1 MAKRRTHAQDGK
13 FIADNPET
21 PNVDE
26 AWVEIPATSE
36 APTEIPVGDHVEAEG
51 AEAAAETP
59 SILTGDHQEVTDEDA
74 TAEISLA
81 PKNPLAPVE
90 LELKFGS
97 QENKLPEKLS
107 KEKIE
112 AAVKEK
118 LSRKTDSPDSNP
130 FIPQTQLENEVKEV
144 AKIKGFP
151 LSRGTEIGAR
161 LLARS
166 KRRPN

>member
-1 MAKRRTHAQDGK
+1 MAKRRTRTSEGQ

-21 PNVDE
+21 LNIDE
-26 AWVEIPATSE
+26 AWEDVPSETSTPETAAAPE
-36 APTEIPVGDHVEAEG
+36 APQDAVI
-51 AEAAAETP
+51 ETVV
-59 SILTGDHQEVTDEDA
+59 S
-74 TAEISLA
+74 
-81 PKNPLAPVE
+81 NPLAPVE
-90 LELKFGS
+90 LELKVGS

-118 LSRKTDSPDSNP
+118 LSRKTDAPGSNP
-130 FIPQTQLENEVKEV
+130 FVPSTQLENEVKEI
-144 AKIKGFP
+144 AKSKGFP

-166 KRRPN
+166 RRVDK